1 MLTQK
6 IKYSKTKVSHHTI
19 KKLNNY
25 IIKIDYFDQTGIKN
39 FEENIPLKHIFNSE
53 IELPL
58 SNV

>member
-1 MLTQK
+1 MLTHK

-19 KKLNNY
+19 KKLNDC